1 MTVLAHIAG
10 IPVEETVLSFGPVAL
25 TGAGLAAAWV
35 RGTVPAAPAARAAP
49 RTSLRSEAT
58 GTLQH
63 LRPSPPPAGAST

>member
-35 RGTVPAAPAARAAP
+35 RGTVRRRPARRAR
-49 RTSLRSEAT
+49 
-58 GTLQH
+58 
-63 LRPSPPPAGAST
+63 